1 MILER
6 AAEGDRRS
14 GSVWMSLMEVYKG
27 TEKGKNV

>member
-14 GSVWMSLMEVYKG
+14 CSVWTSLMEVYKG